1 MNKADLIKF
10 IELYNLG
17 GFVPSVKLV
26 SDGDSLKTSFVSDDR
41 TLAGTVSVS
50 SIKIEKGEYGI
61 YDTAQ
66 LRKMLGVLEDNIE
79 ISVNKNDTRPVSLSI
94 TDNSTDSMYMLADLS
109 VIPSAPKV
117 KDIKTYDVEIPID
130 DTFID
135 KFTRAK
141 NALSEVNTFTLLT
154 NKKDKL
160 ELVIGYSNIAS
171 NRIKIDVNAVSGKD
185 KLAAPISFNADYLRE
200 VLNRNKGATGAV
212 YKVASAGISNVSFK
226 TNEYESSY
234 YLIKKEIGN

>member
-117 KDIKTYDVEIPID
+117 KEIKAYDVEIPID
-130 DTFID
+130 DAFID

-212 YKVASAGISNVSFK
+212 YKIASAGISNVSFK

>member
-41 TLAGTVSVS
+41 TLAGVVSMS

-66 LRKMLGVLEDNIE
+66 LKKMLGVLEDKIE
-79 ISVNKNDTRPVSLSI
+79 ISVNKNDTRPISLSI
-94 TDNSTDSMYMLADLS
+94 TDGSTDSMYMLADLS
-109 VIPSAPKV
+109 VIPAAPKV
-117 KDIKTYDVEIPID
+117 KEIKAYDVEIPID
-130 DTFID
+130 DAFID

-154 NKKDKL
+154 NKKNKL
-160 ELVIGYSNIAS
+160 ELVIGYSNIAT
-171 NRIKIDVNAVSGKD
+171 NRIKIDVTAVSGKD
-185 KLAAPISFNADYLRE
+185 KLESPISFNADYLRE

-212 YKVASAGISNVSFK
+212 YKIAAAGISNVSFK
-226 TNEYESSY
+226 TNDYESNY
-234 YLIKKEIGN
+234 YLIKKEIDN